1 MPRAGGTLRGRGCIT
16 EHNTVNGLARYGCDP
31 LLSTTEIS
39 KTVDGKTAVA
49 LGMLQ
54 YNTGMFP
61 PQKGASLK

>member
-1 MPRAGGTLRGRGCIT
+1 M
-16 EHNTVNGLARYGCDP
+16 
-31 LLSTTEIS
+31 STTEIS

-54 YNTGMFP
+54 YNMFP